1 MNTLIVGSSGKI
13 GKYFVKKNLKILFIH
28 IVHKNLKME
37 LSLICLKTIYIQL
50 LKDIIL
56 QN

>member
-13 GKYFVKKNLKILFIH
+13 GTYFIKKNLKILFIH
-28 IVHKNLKME
+28 IIHKNLKME

-50 LKDIIL
+50 LKI
-56 QN
+56 